1 MYQTNNPYSNAIQIY
16 SHPLKSKMIRGK
28 QAPFLN
34 KEIHK
39 LIMQKSR
46 IRNKYNKQPSR
57 KNFLACRKFKDKC
70 ITLVVRKSKQKY
82 LKKFWDTVKPFMTNK
97 GTASND
103 NIVIEAEMKK

>member
-1 MYQTNNPYSNAIQIY
+1 MKLTQKTHKLAARIFRSTCVKLLPKNKVQKLKHVNDNKFCHELDHAMLIKGNMYQTNNPYSNAIQIY

-46 IRNKYNKQPSR
+46 IRNKYNK
-57 KNFLACRKFKDKC
+57 
-70 ITLVVRKSKQKY
+70 
-82 LKKFWDTVKPFMTNK
+82 
-97 GTASND
+97 
-103 NIVIEAEMKK
+103 